1 MGKRPMRVYADTSVF
16 GGAFDPQ
23 FERGWMAFFDR
34 VREGA
39 FEAAI
44 SALVLD
50 ELKPAPARVRSLF
63 EELEPWLVRVDTG
76 KEAYELQEAYL
87 QASVVGRK
95 WETDALHVATAT
107 VRGCRAIV
115 SWNFRHIVHFDK
127 IPL

>member
-23 FERGWMAFFDR
+23 FERGSKAFFDR